1 MPGRLNTLSVTTT
14 PEINSAKPVPITV
27 MTGTAAL
34 RSAWRSSTPLSLMPL
49 ARAVRT

>member
-1 MPGRLNTLSVTTT
+1 MLNTLSVTTT
-14 PEINSAKPVPITV
+14 PEIKSAKPVPITV

-34 RSAWRSSTPLSLMPL
+34 RSAWRNNTAISPMPF